1 MCDWEVTRKGRKK
14 KKKKLAKMF
23 KSLTYSK
30 NITNQNLKVDSK

>member
-1 MCDWEVTRKGRKK
+1 MCDWEVTRKGRE

>member
-1 MCDWEVTRKGRKK
+1 MCDWEVTRKGRK